1 MVIARVIA
9 NTFPIRLCHEP
20 RQLAPSRHC
29 QSDCVDTCPPY
40 HGILRRVK
48 WLGQNPDGSLSA
60 EIILIIAGDDKREK
74 MIKIKQQRQDSVRT

>member
-1 MVIARVIA
+1 
-9 NTFPIRLCHEP
+9 
-20 RQLAPSRHC
+20 
-29 QSDCVDTCPPY
+29 
-40 HGILRRVK
+40 VK